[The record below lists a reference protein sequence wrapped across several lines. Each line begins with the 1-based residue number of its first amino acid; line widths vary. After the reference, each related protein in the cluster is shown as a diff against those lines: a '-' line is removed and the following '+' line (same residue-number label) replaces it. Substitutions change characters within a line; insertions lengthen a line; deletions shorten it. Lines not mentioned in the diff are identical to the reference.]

1 MYKDRYLRNKILRI
15 GDQELLKSSKV
26 VVFGLGGLG
35 GFVVEGLARMGVGEL
50 IIIDIDVFSES
61 NLNRQRFCTED
72 KIGMP
77 KVATVKSE
85 LSRINSEVIVHTIDE
100 RLSFDEIVN
109 LLSDEKVKLVVDCLD
124 TKKDKLSLEKACS
137 ETKKV
142 LIHGAISGY
151 IGEVATIYPD
161 DHLLESIY
169 KDKNDVDDEYGNTS
183 FTPML
188 VAAFQVSEAIKVLI
202 DENVDHG
209 ELIYIDL
216 KNNEV
221 TKLG

>member
-1 MYKDRYLRNKILRI
+1 MYKERYARNKILTKEK
-15 GDQELLKSSKV
+15 QQLLKDTKV

-35 GFVVEGLARMGVGEL
+35 GFVVEGLSRMGVGEL
-50 IIIDIDVFSES
+50 TIIDIDVFSET

-72 KIGMP
+72 RLGIS
-77 KVATVKSE
+77 KVTTVKEE

-109 LLSDEKVKLVVDCLD
+109 LISDEKIKIVVDCLD
-124 TKKDKLSLEKACS
+124 TKKDKLSLEKACG
-137 ETKKV
+137 EAKKI

-161 DHLLESIY
+161 DHLLENIY
-169 KDKNDVDDEYGNTS
+169 KDKKDVDDGQGNTS

-188 VAAFQVSEAIKVLI
+188 VAALQVSEIIKVLTG
-202 DENVDHG
+202 EKVEHG

-216 KNNEV
+216 KNNELV
-221 TKLG
+221 RIA